1 MNKYGNPFEV
11 TNMTIGA
18 DYLPSE
24 VNRHVNKNIANGGG
38 GGGSQTQTTSID
50 PEIKAA
56 ILPALQGVTK
66 DFRSG
71 DFGQIA
77 GQEGVQEALGTQ
89 KELAQ
94 STLEQGL
101 GTENLLREMR
111 NTEGN
116 LLSGSQGA
124 LGSARADR
132 SRESALADKGM
143 QLQQADLAAKQEAAN
158 AIGGVAE
165 AQRGL
170 EQQVLDK
177 DVNAAERY
185 FGMLQGVP
193 QGSTTTSSG
202 GGK

>member
-1 MNKYGNPFEV
+1 MNKHGNPFEV
-11 TNMTIGA
+11 TYMTIGS
-18 DYLPSE
+18 DYLPKE
-24 VNRHVNKNIANGGG
+24 VSRHVNKNIAYGG

-50 PEIKAA
+50 PDIKRAV
-56 ILPALQGVTK
+56 LPALQGVTK

-77 GQEGVQEALGTQ
+77 GQKGVQEALGTQ

-132 SRESALADKGM
+132 GREAALADKGM
-143 QLQQADLAAKQEAAN
+143 VLQQADLAARQEAAN

-193 QGSTTTSSG
+193 QGSTSVSTG